1 MEKKEIE
8 QIKKVLVKAKEEL
21 EKTLSQIAE
30 KDPELKE
37 NWDARYPD
45 VGLEGSEDLAE
56 DSALARTIYEE
67 NIGVEQILELKLKKV
82 NKALEKIDNGN
93 YGLCENCGE
102 KISEQ
107 RLKAVPEAELCQKC
121 LKG

>member
-8 QIKKVLVKAKEEL
+8 QIKKVLVKTKEEL

-121 LKG
+121 LKR